1 MTKKQYAVLAL
12 AGILCVGLLGACSSG
27 QNSEE
32 ETVTSSPAV
41 SDEDPTDENDDVSEA
56 LYAAGVVLSVDGDQ
70 VVLQLYEDEDG
81 NGGIADPDAFLPEDY
96 TLSTETLALTIDDE
110 SVMRTLSEEEDT
122 SAALTD
128 LRPGSILLVLTDT
141 DGTPTDVI
149 LQNPG
154 LDQEDRLAQ
163 VTDCSDGTLT
173 VTWYQSEDETEP
185 LLDSYL
191 EIPISD
197 YLPGDTTETLTLTDD
212 VAVYMLED
220 GCLFQADAEDLLAG
234 DTVIVTLSSDGAPV
248 QLICVSVSED
258 TGTTA

>member
-32 ETVTSSPAV
+32 ENVTSSPAV
-41 SDEDPTDENDDVSEA
+41 ADEDSTDENDDVSEA

-96 TLSTETLALTIDDE
+96 TLSTETL
-110 SVMRTLSEEEDT
+110 
-122 SAALTD
+122 
-128 LRPGSILLVLTDT
+128 
-141 DGTPTDVI
+141 
-149 LQNPG
+149 
-154 LDQEDRLAQ
+154 
-163 VTDCSDGTLT
+163 
-173 VTWYQSEDETEP
+173 
-185 LLDSYL
+185 
-191 EIPISD
+191 
-197 YLPGDTTETLTLTDD
+197 TLTDD
-212 VAVYMLED
+212 VAVYMLAD
-220 GCLFQADAEDLLAG
+220 GCLVQADAEDLLAG

-258 TGTTA
+258 TGTMA